1 MATRFFG
8 WYQHALDDK
17 GRVILPAEFRTG
29 LEGGAFI
36 GRFPDHCLAIY
47 PPGEFDAV
55 TEDIIQSVKEGG
67 ANALDA
73 SRFFN
78 SGARPVTPDKQGRIP
93 IAPHLRDWAELD
105 KEVVITG
112 QQKRI
117 ELWSPQNWRE
127 VEERGQAELARRQGW
142 GL

>member
-17 GRVILPAEFRTG
+17 GRDILPAEFRTG

-78 SGARPVTPDKQGRIP
+78 SGARPVTPDKQGRSP